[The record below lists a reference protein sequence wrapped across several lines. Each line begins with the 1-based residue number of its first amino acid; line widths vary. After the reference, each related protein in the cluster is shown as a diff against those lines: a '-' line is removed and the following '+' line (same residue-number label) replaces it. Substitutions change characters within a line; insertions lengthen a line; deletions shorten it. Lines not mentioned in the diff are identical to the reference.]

1 MPKLHVAMYLPE
13 EGNYEHWGLH
23 LENGSENTIYE
34 ITGDSPSFV
43 TNVVQSHPSATN
55 RHKRSIFVAMID
67 ATDMPT
73 FKDAVSTVKPNNEVS
88 LWNCQDYVLELLEKL
103 EEECVIDGEDSQYVN
118 NKEKVKSY
126 FGPQI

>member
-1 MPKLHVAMYLPE
+1 MPKLHVAMYRPV
-13 EGNYEHWGLH
+13 EGNYEHWALH

-34 ITGDSPSFV
+34 VTGESPSFV
-43 TNVVQSHPSATN
+43 TSVIQSKPSATN
-55 RHKRSIFVAMID
+55 RHKRSIFLSNIN

-73 FKDAVSTVKPNNEVS
+73 FKDAISTIQPNNGVS

-103 EEECVIDGEDSQYVN
+103 EEECIIDGDDDQYVE
-118 NKEKVKSY
+118 NKKKVKSY